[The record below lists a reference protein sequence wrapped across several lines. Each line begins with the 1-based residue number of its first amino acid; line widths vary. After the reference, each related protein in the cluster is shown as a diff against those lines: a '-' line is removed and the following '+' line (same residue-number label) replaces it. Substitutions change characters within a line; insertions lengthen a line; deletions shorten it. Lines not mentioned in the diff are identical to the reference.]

1 MPLNGTSDRESETNV
16 DTQNSVNELYLSN
29 NVRKLLEQISDFI
42 VFAPEISLKL
52 FLKNQESFA

>member
-1 MPLNGTSDRESETNV
+1 MPLNGTCDRESETNV